1 MSVEIRANADWL
13 PIEVRYSEDKQVFEG
28 QASVG
33 SQRLAVKDSVMM
45 DMICGGKGPHTASVF
60 C

>member
-13 PIEVRYSEDKQVFEG
+13 PIEVQFNEEKQVFEG

-33 SQRLAVKDSVMM
+33 SQRLEVKDWVMM
-45 DMICGGKGPHTASVF
+45 DMMCGGKGAHTALVQ
-60 C
+60 

>member
-13 PIEVRYSEDKQVFEG
+13 PIEVRFNGDKQVFEG

-33 SQRLAVKDSVMM
+33 SQRLEVKDSVMM
-45 DMICGGKGPHTASVF
+45 DMMCGGKGAHTALVQ